1 MIILKIVQ
9 FLALLFFLSVLIKLV
24 FNFIKENR
32 RHSKRMEKLDQWSDF
47 HKQLI
52 EWSNEIVDSSVRA
65 DFINECVHKIIQN
78 SNSRL
83 RPTTGMDG
91 IDRLQFGFDD
101 WSIDKEKSKIC
112 EKWGKHI
119 PSLTQEIREKKLN
132 QIL

>member
-52 EWSNEIVDSSVRA
+52 EWSNEITDSNVKV

-83 RPTTGMDG
+83 RPKTGMDIG
-91 IDRLQFGFDD
+91 QFDD

>member
-9 FLALLFFLSVLIKLV
+9 VLALLFFLSVLIKLV

-52 EWSNEIVDSSVRA
+52 EWSNEITDSNVKV
-65 DFINECVHKIIQN
+65 DFINECVHKIIQ
-78 SNSRL
+78 
-83 RPTTGMDG
+83 PKTGMDIG
-91 IDRLQFGFDD
+91 QFDD

-119 PSLTQEIREKKLN
+119 PSLTQEIRDKKLN